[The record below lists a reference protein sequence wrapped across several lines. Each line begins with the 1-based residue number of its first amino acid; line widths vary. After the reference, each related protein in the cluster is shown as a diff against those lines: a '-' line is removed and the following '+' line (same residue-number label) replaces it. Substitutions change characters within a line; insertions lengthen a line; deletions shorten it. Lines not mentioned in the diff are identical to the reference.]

1 MLLGCCHCGET
12 PPSESTPPSASQSQS
27 SAAPIQTVTVP
38 SCPAPRCLND
48 IAPIRYSFTVTDPGG
63 ASAVCQPAY
72 MGTFTVYHSGTSC
85 FSYLAA
91 ERPRKL
97 SGATCVDHTTGER
110 FTLGIGGAVFGGN
123 TQFSLQAVYNNGGS
137 NIAIASYSLNAGAQD
152 INCVGSFTLT
162 KGSVDSL
169 GFKFPTT
176 ITITPI

>member
-12 PPSESTPPSASQSQS
+12 PSESTSASVSQSQS

-48 IAPIRYSFTVTDPGG
+48 IAPIRYSFTVIDPGG
-63 ASAVCQPAY
+63 ASAVCQASY
-72 MGTFTVYHSGTSC
+72 MGTFTVYHSGSSC
-85 FSYLAA
+85 FSYLSA
-91 ERPRKL
+91 ERPHKL

-110 FTLGIGGAVFGGN
+110 FALSIGGAVFGGN
-123 TQFSLQAVYNNGGS
+123 TQFSLQAVYNNGGF
-137 NIAIASYSLNAGAQD
+137 NVAIASYSLNAGAQD
-152 INCVGSFTLT
+152 INCVSSFTLT